1 MSRHFIHL
9 YPGDRKI
16 TVVAGYDRPL
26 RELFLHV
33 VHDNDIGGREET
45 FLFDS
50 LDARG
55 LDWTDINTVADQL
68 ALLTIEVPA
77 SMIEGIFL
85 DQCLNAG
92 NRVVEHY
99 VDQPAVV
106 WAAG

>member
-9 YPGDRKI
+9 HHGDRKI

-26 RELFLHV
+26 RKLFLHV
-33 VHDNDIGGREET
+33 VHENAGGREET

-55 LDWTDINTVADQL
+55 HDWTDINTVADQL
-68 ALLTIEVPA
+68 SLLAIEVPA
-77 SMIEGIFL
+77 SMIESIFL

-99 VDQPAVV
+99 LDQPAVV
-106 WAAG
+106 RAAG